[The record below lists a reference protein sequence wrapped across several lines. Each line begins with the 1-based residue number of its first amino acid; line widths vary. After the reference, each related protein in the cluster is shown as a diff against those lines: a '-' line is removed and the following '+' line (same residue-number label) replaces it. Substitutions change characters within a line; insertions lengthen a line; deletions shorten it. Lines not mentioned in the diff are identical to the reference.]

1 MSIDYVLQFPCEV
14 RRQIPNEKLV
24 ALAGYM
30 SLAEFAVGQIR
41 NQHPELPIE
50 TILATYQVNVQ
61 QSRPDGTVSQVPQT
75 IGQLVALAQPLRPFR
90 EQCKPCRANIADR
103 PFGCIA
109 KINYPIREESEQWLL
124 GRLPADG
131 NDAEMATLFRFVAD
145 LGIDGAVVDVL
156 RPKFFAQQA
165 PLVRRWGTLAGPKQL
180 SSSQLLQML
189 AYGGGRIVPQQAALY
204 TRLLRLATVLKDP
217 HPPSDQIEQWKTFL
231 CAVVM
236 AGRLDAEIVID
247 A

>member
-1 MSIDYVLQFPCEV
+1 MAIDYVLEFPCEV
-14 RRQIPNEKLV
+14 RRQVPNAKLV

-30 SLAEFAVGQIR
+30 SLAEFAVAEVRKSQ
-41 NQHPELPIE
+41 PEMPVE
-50 TILATYQVNVQ
+50 EILTRVTVNVQ
-61 QSRPDGTVSQVPQT
+61 QARPDGTVSQVPQT

-90 EQCKPCRANIADR
+90 QQCQPCRANIADR

-131 NDAEMATLFRFVAD
+131 NDADMATLFRFVAD
-145 LGIDGAVVDVL
+145 LGIDGAVVDAL

-204 TRLLRLATVLKDP
+204 TRLLRLATVLQDP

-236 AGRLDAEIVID
+236 AGRLGAEIAID
-247 A
+247 C